1 MDSDKFIQWK
11 NDYTFESCELD
22 RKAYGEFLSS
32 YIRKQN
38 SPLVLNLDGSWGVG
52 KSHFLRQLYSNLR
65 FEHGLPVIHIDAWIS
80 DFSDDPLLV
89 IISELIEQMA
99 AINTLQDCAL
109 QEKAILEFAAK
120 YSKKAWNL
128 LAIAGGT
135 YVSGVTGNS
144 AVVEFTKSFTFE
156 DKDYQKVGKKLNEV
170 YQQQR
175 DAIDGIKTSL
185 EQFAQLYNG
194 DAKVYILIDEL
205 DRCRPNYAIEFLEVI
220 KHFFELKD
228 YVFIIAT
235 DTKQLSKSVKAIYGN
250 EFDGKEYLSR
260 FFSRTAKIPK
270 PDLKSFAALLIKNSI
285 LAEKIEKMFFLESEQ
300 NQDGLA
306 HIFSVVG
313 NLYELSLRR
322 LEQLFSKFES
332 IVIHCE
338 NEVFDTRLLLQLMCE
353 FESEFYRESY
363 DLKRLNKKLD
373 DSETT
378 QKQKT
383 AKDSLV
389 KYSID
394 LALNSLDREIKCMLE
409 SEPPIFKEA
418 YKFAHIYGK
427 VLNSSKMTADVQFV
441 KSTIKEKYE
450 SGNTNTTTD
459 KCFLDFKRALE
470 QYDPSR
476 KFWTIDDYFR
486 YVELAHDIS

>member
-1 MDSDKFIQWK
+1 MGSDKFKQWK
-11 NDYTFESCELD
+11 NHYTFESCELG

-52 KSHFLRQLYSNLR
+52 KSHFLKQLYSDLR
-65 FEHGLPVIHIDAWIS
+65 FDHGQPVIHIDAWIS

-99 AINTLQDCAL
+99 AINTLQDCAQ
-109 QEKAILEFAAK
+109 QEEVLLKFAAK

-128 LAIAGGT
+128 LAVAGGA

-144 AVVEFTKSFTFE
+144 AVVEFTKKFTFE
-156 DKDYQKVGKKLNEV
+156 DEDYQTVGKKLNEV
-170 YQQQR
+170 YMRQKN
-175 DAIDGIKTSL
+175 AIEDIKTSL
-185 EQFAQLYNG
+185 EQFAQLYDSG
-194 DAKVYILIDEL
+194 AKVYILIDEL
-205 DRCRPNYAIEFLEVI
+205 DRCRPSYAIEFLEVI

-235 DTKQLSKSVKAIYGN
+235 DTEQLSKSIKAVYGN
-250 EFDGKEYLSR
+250 EFNGKEYLSR

-270 PDLKSFAALLIKNSI
+270 PDLKNFASLLIQKSLI
-285 LAEKIEKMFFLESEQ
+285 VDKIDKMFFLENEQ
-300 NQDGLA
+300 NKDGLS
-306 HIFSVVG
+306 HIFSAIG

-322 LEQLFSKFES
+322 LEQLFCKYES

-338 NEVFDTRLLLQLMCE
+338 SEIFDTRLLLQLICE
-353 FESEFYRESY
+353 FESEFYRQSY
-363 DLKRLNKKLD
+363 DRKRLHKRLD
-373 DSETT
+373 DPETT
-378 QKQKT
+378 QQQQKVKGHT
-383 AKDSLV
+383 V

-394 LALNSLDREIKCMLE
+394 LAFTSLDRDMKLILE
-409 SEPPIFKEA
+409 NEPPIFKEA

-427 VLNSSKMTADVQFV
+427 VLNSSKMIADVEFV
-441 KSTIKEKYE
+441 KSTMNDKYE
-450 SGNTNTTTD
+450 SSVGKTVD
-459 KCFLDFKRALE
+459 KNFMAYKRALE
-470 QYDPSR
+470 QYEPSR

>member
-22 RKAYGEFLSS
+22 RKAYGKFLSS

-38 SPLVLNLDGSWGVG
+38 SPLVLNLDGSWGIG
-52 KSHFLRQLYSNLR
+52 KSYFLRQLYSNLR
-65 FEHGLPVIHIDAWIS
+65 FEHGLPVIHIDAWLS

-89 IISELIEQMA
+89 IISELIDQMA

-109 QEKAILEFAAK
+109 KEEALLKFAAK

-144 AVVEFTKSFTFE
+144 AVVELTKKFTFE
-156 DKDYQKVGKKLNEV
+156 DEDYQKVGKKLNEV
-170 YQQQR
+170 YMLQK
-175 DAIDGIKTSL
+175 DAIDDIKISL
-185 EQFAQLYNG
+185 EQFAQLYDG

-220 KHFFELKD
+220 KHFFELKN

-235 DTKQLSKSVKAIYGN
+235 DTEQLSKSIKAVYGN

-270 PDLKSFAALLIKNSI
+270 PDLKNFASLLIKKST
-285 LAEKIEKMFFLESEQ
+285 LADKIEKMFFLEGEQ
-300 NQDGLA
+300 SQDGLA
-306 HIFSVVG
+306 HILSVVG

-322 LEQLFSKFES
+322 LEQLFSKYES
-332 IVIHCE
+332 IVLHCDGD
-338 NEVFDTRLLLQLMCE
+338 VFDTRLLLQLMCE
-353 FESEFYRESY
+353 SESEFYRESY
-363 DLKRLNKKLD
+363 NRKRLYKKLGYP
-373 DSETT
+373 ETT
-378 QKQKT
+378 QLQKD
-383 AKDSLV
+383 AKGHNPD
-389 KYSID
+389 YSID
-394 LALNSLDREIKCMLE
+394 LAFTSLDREQKVIFKD
-409 SEPPIFKEA
+409 EPSIFKEA

-427 VLNSSKMTADVQFV
+427 VLNSSKVSADVGFV
-441 KSTIKEKYE
+441 KSTMNENYE
-450 SGNTNTTTD
+450 STKKADTN
-459 KCFLDFKRALE
+459 FLTYKRSLGKYGALM
-470 QYDPSR
+470 

-486 YVELAHDIS
+486 YIELAHDIS

>member
-1 MDSDKFIQWK
+1 MGSDKFKQWK
-11 NDYTFESCELD
+11 NDYTFESCELG

-52 KSHFLRQLYSNLR
+52 KSHFLKQLYSDLR
-65 FEHGLPVIHIDAWIS
+65 FYHELPVIHIDAWIS

-99 AINTLQDCAL
+99 VINIQQDCAY
-109 QEKAILEFAAK
+109 QEEALLKFAAK

-144 AVVEFTKSFTFE
+144 AVVEFTKKFTFE
-156 DKDYQKVGKKLNEV
+156 DEDYQTVGKKLNEV
-170 YQQQR
+170 YMRQK
-175 DAIDGIKTSL
+175 DAIEDIKISL
-185 EQFAQLYNG
+185 EQFAQLYGGN
-194 DAKVYILIDEL
+194 AKVYILIDEL

-220 KHFFELKD
+220 KHFFELKN

-235 DTKQLSKSVKAIYGN
+235 DTEQLSKSTKAVYGN

-260 FFSRTAKIPK
+260 FFSRSAKIPK
-270 PDLKSFAALLIKNSI
+270 PDLKNFASLLIKKST
-285 LAEKIEKMFFLESEQ
+285 LADKIEKMFFLESEQ
-300 NQDGLA
+300 SQDGLA
-306 HIFSVVG
+306 HIFSAVG

-322 LEQLFSKFES
+322 FEHLFSKYES
-332 IVIHCE
+332 IAIHCE
-338 NEVFDTRLLLQLMCE
+338 NEIFDTRLLLQLMCE

-363 DLKRLNKKLD
+363 DRKRLYKKLD
-373 DSETT
+373 DTETT
-378 QKQKT
+378 AEQQRTKSHT
-383 AKDSLV
+383 V

-394 LALNSLDREIKCMLE
+394 LAFTSLDRDKRLKLE
-409 SEPPIFKEA
+409 HEPFIFKEA
-418 YKFAHIYGK
+418 YKFSHIYGK
-427 VLNSSKMTADVQFV
+427 VLNSSKMTADVEFV
-441 KSTIKEKYE
+441 KSTMKEKYD
-450 SGNTNTTTD
+450 SGNIKAMD
-459 KCFLDFKRALE
+459 KNFLAFKSALD